1 MPAISLTAVPL
12 TAPDGTRLTPDLTLS
27 FGPERTGLV
36 GPNGAGKSTLLHLL
50 AGTAPAAGVDRQG
63 RRAALLVQSWP
74 DLSIPVAEALGQSAP
89 LARLARIAEGA
100 PEADDIDGAD
110 WTLEARI
117 DEGLARA
124 GLSGMPLSRPLATLS
139 GGQRTRVG
147 LARLFLEAPDIL
159 LMDEPTNNLDAAG
172 RALVAET
179 VATWPG
185 GVVVASHDRA
195 LLEGMDRIVE
205 ITPAGAHVTGGGWS
219 AHRAERDARRAREAA
234 ALERADREA
243 TRLQREL
250 QAQKER
256 AARRAQAGKKARATG
271 SQPKVMAD
279 YMADRAGRTQGADRR
294 RAERLEG
301 AAEAAREAASAQVSP
316 ARALR
321 FRGRGCA
328 QRGAGDPRRRARAE
342 PRRLHPRPAQLHAAR
357 RRARGAFRAQRRRQ
371 EHADGRAARPACAR
385 LRHAPRHAGPCHA
398 RPARDRLRARGLAP
412 RHPAP
417 PAPRARRE
425 RHPRAARP
433 ATASATPP
441 PTPPPPGSPAAN
453 GCGRR
458 WRPRWAVPRRRCCC
472 STSPPTTWISKPWN
486 CWRRRS
492 PATPAPSSPPA
503 TTRPSSRPSAS
514 PARSPSAH
522 EKAPAE
528 GRAGAIDL

>member
-63 RRAALLVQSWP
+63 RATLLVQSWP

-100 PEADDIDGAD
+100 PEADDIDKAD

-117 DEGLARA
+117 DEALARA
-124 GLSGMPLSRPLATLS
+124 GLPGLPLSRPLATLS

-321 FRGRGCA
+321 IEAEAARGGAMVIRA
-328 QRGAGDPRRRARAE
+328 EDLVLNRGAFTLGPLSFTLPAGARVALSGPNGAGKSTLMAALRGQLAPASGTLHVTPSRATLDQHATDFAPEASLRDTL
-342 PRRLHPRPAQLHAAR
+342 RRLHPELDENATRALLARYGFRNTAADTPAAR
-357 RRARGAFRAQRRRQ
+357 LSGG
-371 EHADGRAARPACAR
+371 E
-385 LRHAPRHAGPCHA
+385 
-398 RPARDRLRARGLAP
+398 RLRAALA
-412 RHPAP
+412 AALGGIP
-417 PAPRARRE
+417 PALLLLDEPTNHLDIETVELLEEALCGYTG
-425 RHPRAARP
+425 ALL
-433 ATASATPP
+433 TASHDTAFLEAIGVT
-441 PTPPPPGSPAAN
+441 GEISL
-453 GCGRR
+453 
-458 WRPRWAVPRRRCCC
+458 RP
-472 STSPPTTWISKPWN
+472 
-486 CWRRRS
+486 
-492 PATPAPSSPPA
+492 
-503 TTRPSSRPSAS
+503 
-514 PARSPSAH
+514 
-522 EKAPAE
+522 
-528 GRAGAIDL
+528 